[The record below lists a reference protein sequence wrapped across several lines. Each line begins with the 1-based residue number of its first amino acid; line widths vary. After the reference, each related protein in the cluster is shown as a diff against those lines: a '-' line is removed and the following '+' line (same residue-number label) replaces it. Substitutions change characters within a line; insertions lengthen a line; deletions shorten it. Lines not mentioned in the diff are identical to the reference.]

1 MRIFTAI
8 LMAYVV
14 LVILVSP
21 VVPSPATTVPSKHT
35 LQPPQLVVPV
45 TALLFSVPAN
55 HARAFQRMVG
65 PQPAHLALSGSEVID
80 LTTARLC

>member
-1 MRIFTAI
+1 MRIITAI

-21 VVPSPATTVPSKHT
+21 VVPSPATTVTSKHT
-35 LQPPQLVVPV
+35 VRPPQFVAPV
-45 TALLFSVPAN
+45 TVLLFTAAAN
-55 HARAFQRMVG
+55 HARTFQGMVG